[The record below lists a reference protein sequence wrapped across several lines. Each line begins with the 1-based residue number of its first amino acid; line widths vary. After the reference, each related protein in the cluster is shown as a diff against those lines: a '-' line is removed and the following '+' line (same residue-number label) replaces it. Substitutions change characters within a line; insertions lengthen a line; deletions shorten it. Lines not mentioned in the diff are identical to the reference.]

1 MSASRTLVVITS
13 DPEGPVVR
21 RRVLAFR
28 PHLARAGIA
37 IEVAPWPKVWPLRKE
52 TLAKAEKAGNALVLS
67 RLLRVADVARV
78 RERVRRLLFD
88 FDDALP
94 FRDTARGAGA
104 SATREDRFRA
114 IVEAADA
121 VSAGNA
127 YLALL
132 AKLAGATATCLPTVV
147 DVTDGPPAPEPPEP
161 PAVLGWIGSRATL
174 PYLAAKTLPLAAV
187 VAMGKTYRLRV
198 IADAFPSMPPGIPVD
213 EVPWDEKTEDQAID
227 GMHVGLAPLPDDP
240 WTRGKCGLKVVQMLA
255 RGRPVVASAVSV
267 QTEQVR
273 HGVTGY
279 LAKDDPEFVEAILA
293 LLRDP
298 AKRRT
303 MGLAAKEDA
312 RARWSVAAW
321 APKVVAYFERA
332 LA

>member
-1 MSASRTLVVITS
+1 MSTARTLVVITS

-21 RRVLAFR
+21 RRVRAFE

-114 IVEAADA
+114 IIEASDA

-127 YLALL
+127 YLVLL
-132 AKLAGATATCLPTVV
+132 AKLAGATATLLPTVV
-147 DVTDGPPAPEPPEP
+147 DVGDGPAAPEPPDS

-174 PYLAAKTLPLAAV
+174 PYLEAKTLTLAAV

-213 EVPWDEKTEDQAID
+213 EVRWDERTEEAAID
-227 GMHVGLAPLPDDP
+227 GIHVGLAPLPDDP

-255 RGRPVVASAVSV
+255 RGRPVVASAVGV
-267 QTEQVR
+267 QREQIR

-298 AKRRT
+298 AKRRR
-303 MGLAAKEDA
+303 MGAAAREDA

-321 APKVVAYFERA
+321 APKVVAHLERA